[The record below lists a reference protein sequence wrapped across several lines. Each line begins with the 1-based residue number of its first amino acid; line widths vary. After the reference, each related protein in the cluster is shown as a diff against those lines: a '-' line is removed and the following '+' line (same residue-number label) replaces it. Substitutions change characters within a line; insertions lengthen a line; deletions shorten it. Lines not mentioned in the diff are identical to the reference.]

1 MIAAEPRREGTGV
14 PLLDTALWV
23 FTALVA
29 LIALILSVDWLVRAD
44 TFPVRAVRFEGQF
57 KHVTQAEL
65 EAAVMEAV
73 RASFLRV
80 DLDAVKSR
88 AERVPWVQSAS
99 VRRAWPR
106 DVYVRFTEQELL
118 ARWNGDAWINQ
129 AMQAVR
135 VPNGEVSE
143 DTPRLEG
150 PEGTQAQVFERYQAL
165 SAVLETFGLD
175 VQRLSLTPRRTWRL
189 EVTEAGKIRN
199 SSIMLILDRDDIER
213 KVERFARVW
222 PELARSGRPIQ
233 HVDLRYTNGFAVQ
246 WKTGTAGGG

>member
-1 MIAAEPRREGTGV
+1 MLATESRVQGRGETGSAGV

-29 LIALILSVDWLVRAD
+29 LIALILGIDWLVRAD

-65 EAAVMEAV
+65 ESAVMDSV

-80 DLDAVKSR
+80 DLDAVKAR

-106 DVYVRFTEQELL
+106 DVTVQFTEQRLL
-118 ARWNGDAWINQ
+118 ARWNGDAWVNQ

-135 VPNGEVSE
+135 VPGGELPASVPQL
-143 DTPRLEG
+143 DG
-150 PEGTQAQVFERYQAL
+150 PDGTQAQVYEQYQTL
-165 SAVLETFGLD
+165 SETLADSGLSL
-175 VQRLSLTPRRTWRL
+175 QRLTLTPRRTWRL
-189 EVTEAGKIRN
+189 
-199 SSIMLILDRDDIER
+199 
-213 KVERFARVW
+213 
-222 PELARSGRPIQ
+222 
-233 HVDLRYTNGFAVQ
+233 
-246 WKTGTAGGG
+246 